1 MAPAPRLAVRPRLNE
16 VDTLPEQTY
25 FNLLRRFG
33 ILLLIAAVLGA
44 SSAYYLTRF
53 ITPTYESTTTLLVT
67 QQSPV
72 PGVPVELA
80 ESARVAA
87 VLSEFVTTQPVL
99 ERAEQAGVTGLT
111 ASDIRQQVDV
121 EFQEVFLRI
130 TGSASTPEGAQA
142 ISSVVTDAFIAT
154 VNEGVATGPAS
165 VTVVE
170 AAGVPA
176 EPVSPRRTLNA
187 AAGGLLGL
195 VAASAL
201 VLLYVRL
208 DDVVKDAKQVY
219 ASTGLPTL
227 GLLPSAGQTTGPEQ
241 LRAAQVSGSRF
252 TEAVRSVRANLSVVM
267 GARNHGG
274 YERSVVLMTSVR
286 EGDGAAVSTASLALA
301 FGRAGYRTLLM
312 DCNFRQS
319 SIRELFEL
327 SGDGGLAA
335 VLSRRLD
342 PAAAVQSTHYPE
354 VFVLPAGHTTP
365 SSVDALG
372 SEEMRDLIEQFR
384 DSYDVV
390 LLSAP
395 PVLEVPDASTLAPQS
410 DLALIVGWAGRTRGR
425 DLQESIEVI
434 ERSGGVPVGVLL
446 NGVGKASASVPLG
459 GEPARQQLPS
469 ARLPV
474 EVAAQKNPTE

>member
-1 MAPAPRLAVRPRLNE
+1 MRTRLNE

-44 SSAYYLTRF
+44 ASAYYLTRF
-53 ITPTYESTTTLLVT
+53 ITPTYEATTTLLVT

-72 PGVPVELA
+72 PGVPMELE
-80 ESARVAA
+80 ESARVTG
-87 VLSEFVTTQPVL
+87 VLAQFVTTQPVL

-111 ASDIRQQVDV
+111 ASEIGQQVEV
-121 EFQEVFLRI
+121 EFQEVFLRV
-130 TGSASTPEGAQA
+130 TGAASTPEGAQA

-208 DDVVKDAKQVY
+208 DDVVKDAKQVHE
-219 ASTGLPTL
+219 ATGLPTL
-227 GLLPSAGQTTGPEQ
+227 GLLPSTGGANGAEQ

-267 GARNHGG
+267 GARNQGG
-274 YERSVVLMTSVR
+274 YERSVVLMAGVR
-286 EGDGAAVSTASLALA
+286 EGDGANTSAANLALA

-312 DCNFRQS
+312 DCNFRHTAMQ
-319 SIRELFEL
+319 ELFEVT
-327 SGDGGLAA
+327 GRGGLAA
-335 VLSRRLD
+335 VLARRLD
-342 PAAAVQSTHYPE
+342 PDAAVQSTHYPE
-354 VFVLPAGHTTP
+354 VFVLPAGETKP
-365 SSVDALG
+365 SSVDSLG
-372 SEEMRDLIEQFR
+372 SEEMRDLIDRFR
-384 DSYDVV
+384 GSYDVV
-390 LLSAP
+390 ILAAP
-395 PVLEVPDASTLAPQS
+395 PVLEVPDASTLAPMS
-410 DLALIVGWAGRTRGR
+410 DLALLVGWSGRTRGR
-425 DLQESIEVI
+425 ELVASIEAI
-434 ERSGGVPVGVLL
+434 ERSGGVPVGVVL
-446 NGVGKASASVPLG
+446 NGAGKATMPPSG
-459 GEPARQQLPS
+459 GEQARQQLPA

-474 EVAAQKNPTE
+474 EVAAQKNSTE